1 MLKVKEVSMRKK
13 SGSAIIYIY
22 KTCWSEKSMPVTSNS
37 ELYNARHQKLYQ
49 SLRQAGLEGMAL
61 NAGPTLTYLTGLNFH
76 LMERPVVAFF
86 IQGDAPIIVL
96 PELETGK
103 LAKLPFETKHYSY
116 GEDPAVWTDTF
127 RQALASSRLD
137 GKKIGLEPRRF
148 RVLELRH
155 VEAAAQEAEFVSGE
169 AVIAK
174 LRMQKDSSEVSAM
187 RQAVQI
193 AQRALEATIPFIE
206 VGKTERE
213 LAAELTLQI
222 MRAGS
227 DPELPFTPI
236 VASGPNSANPHAVPG
251 GRTLEPGDLL
261 IIDWG
266 ASYSG
271 YLSDITRTFAIGK
284 LEPELEKVFNTVL
297 EANEAGRAAS
307 RPGSAAGEVD
317 QAARSVITGA
327 GYGEY
332 FTHRT
337 GHGIGMEAHEDPYI
351 HSGSQLVLEQG
362 MTYTV
367 EPGIYLPGKGGVRI
381 EDDVLVT
388 ADGVESLT
396 SLPREMISIE

>member
-1 MLKVKEVSMRKK
+1 M
-13 SGSAIIYIY
+13 
-22 KTCWSEKSMPVTSNS
+22 TVTSNK
-37 ELYNARHQKLYQ
+37 ELYSARHQKLYQ
-49 SLRQAGLEGMAL
+49 SMQQAGLEGMAI

-86 IQGDAPIIVL
+86 RPGDAPIIVL

-103 LAKLPFETKHYSY
+103 LSKLPFKTNHFPY
-116 GEDPAVWTDTF
+116 GEDPAKWTDTF
-127 RQALASSRLD
+127 RQALASGGWI

-155 VEAAAQEAEFVSGE
+155 VEAAMREAEFVSGE
-169 AVIAK
+169 AVIAQ
-174 LRMQKDSSEVSAM
+174 LRMQKDPSEVSAM

-193 AQRALEATIPFIE
+193 AERALEATIPAIE
-206 VGKTERE
+206 IGKTERE

-236 VASGPNSANPHAVPG
+236 VASGQNSANPHAVPG

-266 ASYSG
+266 ASYNG

-284 LEPELEKVFNTVL
+284 LEPELEKIFQTVL

-307 RPGSAAGEVD
+307 LPGTAAGEVD
-317 QAARSVITGA
+317 QAARSVIARA

-337 GHGIGMEAHEDPYI
+337 GHGIGMEAHEEPYI
-351 HSGSQLVLEQG
+351 HSGNKLALEPG

-367 EPGIYLPGKGGVRI
+367 EPGIYLPGRGGVRI
-381 EDDVLVT
+381 EDDVLVKQ
-388 ADGVESLT
+388 DGAESLT
-396 SLPREMISIE
+396 TLPREIITIE